1 MLGQKVQCLS
11 PSTFSEK
18 HNPLGGSSSGQGKG
32 ESKDVEPSEDPDDE
46 TALEGAK
53 RFGYLH
59 EEREL
64 SRVVNMWTRRT
75 IGISKRP
82 RRYETC
88 SFGTLSFFLIF
99 FF

>member
-18 HNPLGGSSSGQGKG
+18 HNPLGGGGQG
-32 ESKDVEPSEDPDDE
+32 ESKDIEPSEDPDDE

-75 IGISKRP
+75 LGISKRP
-82 RRYETC
+82 RRY
-88 SFGTLSFFLIF
+88 
-99 FF
+99 